1 MYGNEMYV
9 NYIFSIIIFLFVEKR
24 NVRGDD
30 RLYVTV
36 KNSGY
41 NFIKGLYENK
51 IGFNDEVSVSIDGMQ
66 GTVLLAEDCVAPGG

>member
-1 MYGNEMYV
+1 MQKVCKLYFLNKLL
-9 NYIFSIIIFLFVEKR
+9 NCSFSEKR

-41 NFIKGLYENK
+41 DFIKGLYENE
-51 IGFNDEVSVSIDGMQ
+51 IDFTDEVNVSIDGMQ
-66 GTVLLAEDCVAPGG
+66 GTVLLAEDCVVPGG

>member
-1 MYGNEMYV
+1 MTC
-9 NYIFSIIIFLFVEKR
+9 FSVSYFIEKR

-41 NFIKGLYENK
+41 DFIKGLYENK
-51 IGFNDEVSVSIDGMQ
+51 IDTTAEVNVSIDGMQ
-66 GTVLLAEDCVAPGG
+66 GTVLLAEDCVTVGG